1 METPPLVA
9 DANVFVY
16 MLLDGEKSSAARRLH
31 ELHPDWVCPPI
42 LRHEFMNVCA
52 TYRRAGGFSRDECL
66 AIVRIGLA
74 LLSGREVDVDP
85 ETIVGVAMDLDLSA
99 YDAQYVA
106 VALALQGVLV
116 TEDRTVLARAP
127 GVARSL
133 AGYAAHS

>member
-1 METPPLVA
+1 MNACPCVV
-9 DANVFVY
+9 DANVVVY

-31 ELHPDWVCPPI
+31 DVYPDWVCPGI
-42 LRHEFMNVCA
+42 LRHEFLNVCV
-52 TYRRAGGFSRDECL
+52 TYWRAGGLSQQECL
-66 AIVRIGLA
+66 ALVAAGLE
-74 LLSGREVDVDP
+74 LLHGREVEVDP
-85 ETIVGVAMDLDLSA
+85 CVVVDVAMDLNLSA

-133 AGYAAHS
+133 EG